1 MNISVKWLRGF
12 INQGPRRFLRELGPN
27 RACICFGVQE
37 GKVAL
42 LQKCKKLKK
51 KKKIGLNMN
60 LTRSVVNGVSEEKAK
75 EIELSSLRRSIG
87 KDVKT
92 SFTL

>member
-1 MNISVKWLRGF
+1 MLWSA
-12 INQGPRRFLRELGPN
+12 RRKSSTITEM
-27 RACICFGVQE
+27 QE
-37 GKVAL
+37 IK
-42 LQKCKKLKK
+42 KK

>member
-1 MNISVKWLRGF
+1 
-12 INQGPRRFLRELGPN
+12 
-27 RACICFGVQE
+27 
-37 GKVAL
+37 
-42 LQKCKKLKK
+42 
-51 KKKIGLNMN
+51 MN